1 MHPVL
6 RTFPLVAL
14 GLVPIAAIDAQT
26 MELPAIFAPR
36 TSEENNPT
44 AARARPRA
52 GTAPVSERVRSLISA
67 AAVRALEDVEV
78 FDPHSSPPGVV
89 VDETTGAMVMA
100 PFVVRGQ
107 TLQEKHVRPPT
118 PRLFHFTRQGGDKHL
133 RIAGKE
139 SMPLYHA
146 FFGNKEFQ
154 ADLNVLN
161 LAGRG
166 IDHNIDFSR
175 VEIAFSIKW

>member
-1 MHPVL
+1 MHAVL

-14 GLVPIAAIDAQT
+14 GLVPIAALEAQT
-26 MELPAIFAPR
+26 AELPAIFAPR
-36 TSEENNPT
+36 AAAENSSTPVRST
-44 AARARPRA
+44 PRT

-67 AAVRALEDVEV
+67 AAVRALEDVVV
-78 FDPHSSPPGVV
+78 FEAPSSTRDVV

-100 PFVVRGQ
+100 PVVVRGQ

-133 RIAGKE
+133 RVAGKE

-161 LAGRG
+161 LAGKG